1 MRPKKVILC
10 VDGDEKALSLRTFL
24 LNTRANHCVM
34 NAHNFG
40 QALEILER
48 TIPGTMDLLIVDL
61 LLPGMD
67 GNELVRRAKAMHPAL
82 PCLITSGTVATWE
95 RALYADAFLPKCS
108 AEDLLERIRLMVE
121 RKRGPKRRLPL
132 TAPQQAAVDHAL
144 KKPAQSVGVAEE
156 RRRTA

>member
-108 AEDLLERIRLMVE
+108 AEDLLERSRHGRAQAWAEAVPPAD
-121 RKRGPKRRLPL
+121 RAAAGRGGSR
-132 TAPQQAAVDHAL
+132 
-144 KKPAQSVGVAEE
+144 AEE
-156 RRRTA
+156 AGAERGCS